1 MNYLY
6 SLLYLRY
13 NKMIVICYFTNVRI
27 VIAGVIV
34 LTSLVLV
41 VMRYNVRVSL
51 QLLIFFKTKNNF
63 NDQDTGNE
71 CYLPLWN

>member
-27 VIAGVIV
+27 VIVGVTV
-34 LTSLVLV
+34 MTSLVLV
-41 VMRYNVRVSL
+41 VMRH
-51 QLLIFFKTKNNF
+51 
-63 NDQDTGNE
+63 NDE
-71 CYLPLWN
+71 R